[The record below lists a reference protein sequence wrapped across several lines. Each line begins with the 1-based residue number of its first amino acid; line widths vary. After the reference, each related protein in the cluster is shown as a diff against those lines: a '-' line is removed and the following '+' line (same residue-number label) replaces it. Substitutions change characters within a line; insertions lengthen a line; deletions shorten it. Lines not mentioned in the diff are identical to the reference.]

1 MKKCYIVGGG
11 DFLADAFKPDEN
23 AFIIA
28 ADAGYKAL
36 CDIGITPDT
45 VVGDFDSLGYT
56 PDHPETEVHSPIK
69 DDTDMMLAVE
79 RGIENGCEEFYI
91 FGATGGRIAHTLGN
105 LQVLAFIAE
114 KGLAGYIIDRD
125 TVITAACGSALVF
138 DKNASGYISLM
149 PFGCD
154 KANVTLSGFK
164 YEVECC
170 ALPYDRPLGI
180 SNEFT
185 GKASRL
191 TVHSGTV
198 VAVWENTDVLPLRCR
213 NENKRCDF

>member
-11 DFLADAFKPDEN
+11 DFYADAFLPDEN
-23 AFIIA
+23 SLIIA
-28 ADAGYKAL
+28 ADAGYKVLA
-36 CDIGITPDT
+36 DIGVMPHI

-56 PDHPETEVHSPIK
+56 PDHPETEVHSPVK

-79 RGIENGCEEFYI
+79 KGIANGCDVFYI

-105 LQVLAFIAE
+105 LQVLCYLAE
-114 KGLAGYIIDRD
+114 KGLAGYIFDCD
-125 TVITAACGSALVF
+125 TVITAVKNRTLVF
-138 DKNASGYISLM
+138 DKDARGYISLL

-154 KANVTLSGFK
+154 KATVTLKSFK
-164 YEVECC
+164 YEVDSCD
-170 ALPYDRPLGI
+170 LPFNRPLGI

-185 GKASRL
+185 GKTAGL

-198 VAVWENTDVLPLRCR
+198 IAVWENTAVMP
-213 NENKRCDF
+213 KREASE

>member
-11 DFLADAFKPDEN
+11 DFFAEAFRPDEN
-23 AFIIA
+23 ALIIA
-28 ADAGYKAL
+28 ADAGYKVL
-36 CDIGITPDT
+36 CDIGITPDI

-56 PDHPETEVHSPIK
+56 PDHPETEVHSPVK

-79 RGIENGCEEFYI
+79 RGIENGCDEFCI

-105 LQVLAFIAE
+105 LQVLAFLAE
-114 KGLAGYIIDRD
+114 KGFSGYVFDRD
-125 TVITAACGSALVF
+125 TVITAVCESALAF
-138 DKNASGYISLM
+138 DKDASGYISLM

-154 KANVTLSGFK
+154 KAEVTLNGFK
-164 YEVECC
+164 YEVEHCG
-170 ALPYDRPLGI
+170 LPYSRPLGI

-185 GKASRL
+185 GKTARL

-198 VAVWENTDVLPLRCR
+198 VAVWENTDVMPVR
-213 NENKRCDF
+213 EVSE

>member
-11 DFLADAFKPDEN
+11 DFFADTFRPDEN
-23 AFIIA
+23 ALIIA

-36 CDIGITPDT
+36 RDIGITPHI

-79 RGIENGCEEFYI
+79 RGIENGCDEFYI

-105 LQVLAFIAE
+105 LQVLAFLAE
-114 KGLAGYIIDRD
+114 KGFSGYVFDRD
-125 TVITAACGSALVF
+125 TVITAVCESALAF
-138 DKNASGYISLM
+138 DKDACGYISLM

-154 KANVTLSGFK
+154 KANVTLDGFK
-164 YEVECC
+164 YEVEHCD
-170 ALPYDRPLGI
+170 LPYSRPLGI

-185 GKASRL
+185 GKTARL

-198 VAVWENTDVLPLRCR
+198 IAVWENIAVMPVR
-213 NENKRCDF
+213 EVSE

>member
-11 DFLADAFKPDEN
+11 DFFADAFRPDED
-23 AFIIA
+23 ALIIA
-28 ADAGYKAL
+28 ADAGYKVL
-36 CDIGITPDT
+36 CDIGVTPHI

-56 PDHPETEVHSPIK
+56 PEHPDVESHSPIK

-79 RGIENGCEEFYI
+79 RGIENGCDEFYI

-105 LQVLAFIAE
+105 LQVLGFVAE
-114 KGLAGYIIDRD
+114 KGFAGYIFDLD
-125 TVITAACGSALVF
+125 TVITAINSCALFF
-138 DKNASGYISLM
+138 DENASGYISLM
-149 PFGCD
+149 PFGCE

-164 YEVECC
+164 YDVERCD
-170 ALPYDRPLGI
+170 LPCNRPLGI

-185 GKASRL
+185 GDSARL

-198 VAVWENTDVLPLRCR
+198 VAVWENTAVLPVK
-213 NENKRCDF
+213 EVSE

>member
-11 DFLADAFKPDEN
+11 DFYADAFLPDEN
-23 AFIIA
+23 SLIIA
-28 ADAGYKAL
+28 ADAGYKVLA
-36 CDIGITPDT
+36 DIGVMPHI

-56 PDHPETEVHSPIK
+56 PDHPETEVHSPVK

-79 RGIENGCEEFYI
+79 KGIANGCDVFYI
-91 FGATGGRIAHTLGN
+91 FGATGGRIAHTFGN
-105 LQVLAFIAE
+105 LQVLGFIAE
-114 KGLAGYIIDRD
+114 NGLSGYIFDRD
-125 TVITAACGSALVF
+125 TVITAVRESTLVF

-154 KANVTLSGFK
+154 RANVTLDGFK

-170 ALPYDRPLGI
+170 DLPCNRPLGI

-185 GKASRL
+185 GKAARL
-191 TVHSGTV
+191 TVHGGTV
-198 VAVWENTDVLPLRCR
+198 VAVWENTAVMPVK
-213 NENKRCDF
+213 EVTG

>member
-11 DFLADAFKPDEN
+11 NFFADVFRPDEK
-23 AFIIA
+23 AVIIA

-36 CDIGITPDT
+36 VDIGITPHI

-79 RGIENGCEEFYI
+79 KGIELGCDEFYI
-91 FGATGGRIAHTLGN
+91 YGATGGRLAHTMGN
-105 LQVLAFIAE
+105 MQVLCYLAE
-114 KGLAGYIIDRD
+114 KGFAGYIFDRD
-125 TVITAACGSALVF
+125 TVITAVNNRTLLF
-138 DKNASGYISLM
+138 DKNASGYISLV

-154 KANVTLSGFK
+154 KANVTLTGFK
-164 YEVECC
+164 YEVAACD
-170 ALPYDRPLGI
+170 LPYGRPLGI

-185 GKASRL
+185 GKSARL

-198 VAVWENTDVLPLRCR
+198 VAVWENTDVMPVK
-213 NENKRCDF
+213 EVSE

>member
-11 DFLADAFKPDEN
+11 DFFADVFLPDED
-23 AFIIA
+23 ALIIA

-36 CDIGITPDT
+36 TDMGVTPDM

-56 PDHPETEVHSPIK
+56 PEHPVTEVHSPIK

-79 RGIENGCEEFYI
+79 KGVEAGCGKFYI
-91 FGATGGRIAHTLGN
+91 FGATGGRIAHTFGN
-105 LQVLAFIAE
+105 LQVLCYLAE
-114 KGLAGYIIDRD
+114 KGFAGYIFDRD
-125 TVITAACGSALVF
+125 TVITAVKDRTLLFGE
-138 DKNASGYISLM
+138 NASGYISLM

-164 YEVECC
+164 YEVAGCD
-170 ALPYDRPLGI
+170 LPYNRPLGI

-185 GKASRL
+185 GKKARL

-198 VAVWENTDVLPLRCR
+198 VAVWENADVMPVK
-213 NENKRCDF
+213 EVQG